1 MQKSIVFFSNLLD
14 NIYVVLYLLK
24 VVKLLKYIDKFLKFL
39 KTDRNTFAT
48 FILTLISAYVLVD
61 RLVELMF
68 MIFTGVAYSY
78 WGPIKYA
85 LAFLA
90 LIFAFHFSSASK
102 FVKADV
108 DKQRFFNTY
117 IICLYIL
124 IVCFVV
130 QSLNSVAWLAILSIP
145 NYAEIASEYSNLF
158 RPAFTAISLY
168 IPIVTFYKVFK
179 WLTFT
184 VNDTKDIR
192 DSISDYGGISLAGK
206 PKDTGKYS
214 CEVMLCIDTETGHDV
229 VIPETKRLESFLAVG
244 VSGSGKTTMIYEP
257 MMARDMDRKYFFKE
271 ISKEM
276 GFTALKTG
284 IATLN
289 SPYDNNFLNE
299 NFSLDMLTP
308 NPDKTDLYNA
318 YMKKMILSSSG
329 GKYVYKN
336 FGLTYLSAE
345 YDSIETMQKVAKN
358 YKLKVNLIDPN
369 NSDSPGMNPFV
380 YDDPIK
386 TGMAISTVL
395 KGLYS
400 SSRPDLQLAFRENTA
415 IQIIENL
422 SILLK
427 EMYPREHEGDLPNL
441 EDLLNMM
448 NDFSLVEEMCN
459 KMKEDSELADKYKL
473 LIKYF
478 ENNFYADGN
487 DLSNT
492 KNSIFTA
499 SAELDNL
506 LRYPGVK
513 NILCNRTNNLMFD
526 QALANGEITFVCTR
540 RSDLGA
546 NAHKAFGIFF
556 LLLMQ
561 QAVLSRPGNEN
572 SRIPHFLYIDDFPEF
587 LCKAIEPIFT
597 VYRKYKVG
605 SILSAQTLSQLNGD
619 DKKSNFKDEILAN
632 CVNKCIFGNGL
643 PEDVEWW
650 ETELQDK
657 REWSWNNSYQ
667 TDSSKDDFGYDSK
680 YAGIK
685 FEWKPNYKKG
695 KIMALKNKQILYK
708 VKDSKGKSNVG
719 KGKIDFLESK
729 YKEPKKLKEYNFER
743 FTNGISDAPRK
754 NSFADKFRGNF
765 AAATASNNSDDIND
779 ENDPIK
785 TDTTDSKYFM
795 NSGDAIVFDLN
806 QNKNNEDSNS

>member
-1 MQKSIVFFSNLLD
+1 M
-14 NIYVVLYLLK
+14 
-24 VVKLLKYIDKFLKFL
+24 KLLKYIDKFLKFL

-48 FILTLISAYVLVD
+48 FILALISAYVLVD

-90 LIFAFHFSSASK
+90 LIFAYHFSASSK

-108 DKQRFFNTY
+108 DKQRYFNTY
-117 IICLYIL
+117 IICLYML

-130 QSLNSVAWLAILSIP
+130 QSLNSAAWLAILSVP
-145 NYAEIASEYSNLF
+145 NYAEIVSEHSNLF

-168 IPIVTFYKVFK
+168 IPLVSFYKVFK

-184 VNDTKDIR
+184 VNDTKDLR

-214 CEVMLCIDTETGHDV
+214 CEVKLCIDTETGADV
-229 VIPETKRLESFLAVG
+229 VIPESKRLESFLAVG

-257 MMARDMDRKYFFKE
+257 MIARDMDRKYFFKE

-276 GFTALKTG
+276 GYTALKTG

-299 NFSLDMLTP
+299 NFSLNMLTP
-308 NPDKTDLYNA
+308 NQDKADLYNA

-329 GKYVYKN
+329 GRYVYKN
-336 FGLTYLSAE
+336 FGLTYLSADYE
-345 YDSIETMQKVAKN
+345 SIEKMKKVAKN

-369 NSDSPGMNPFV
+369 NADSPGMNPFV
-380 YDDPIK
+380 YENPIK
-386 TGMAISTVL
+386 TGIAISSVL

-400 SSRPDLQLAFRENTA
+400 SSRPDLQQAFRENAA

-427 EMYPREHEGDLPNL
+427 EMYPRLHDGDLPNL

-448 NDFSLVEEMCN
+448 NDFSLVEDMC
-459 KMKEDSELADKYKL
+459 KQMKEIPELADKYKI

-478 ENNFYADGN
+478 ENNFYADST
-487 DLSNT
+487 DLANT
-492 KNSIFTA
+492 KTSIFSA

-526 QALANGEITFVCTR
+526 QALENGEITLVCTR
-540 RSDLGA
+540 RGDLGA

-561 QAVLSRPGNEN
+561 QAVLSRPGNDSN
-572 SRIPHFLYIDDFPEF
+572 RIPHFLYIDDFPEF

-605 SILSAQTLSQLNGD
+605 TILSAQTLSQLNGSD
-619 DKKSNFKDEILAN
+619 SKTNFKDEILAN
-632 CVNKCIFGNGL
+632 CVNKAIFGNAL

-680 YAGIK
+680 YGGIEFK
-685 FEWKPNYKKG
+685 WKPNYKKG
-695 KIMALKNKQILYK
+695 KIMALKSKQILFK
-708 VKDSKGKSNVG
+708 VKDSKGKSYVG
-719 KGKIDFLESK
+719 KGKLDFLESK

-743 FTNGISDAPRK
+743 FTNGISDAPKRA
-754 NSFADKFRGNF
+754 SFADKFRGNF
-765 AAATASNNSDDIND
+765 AAATSSNDTDDIN
-779 ENDPIK
+779 EEFDPIK
-785 TDTTDSKYFM
+785 TDSTDSKYFM
-795 NSGDAIVFDLN
+795 NNGDAIVFDLN
-806 QNKNNEDSNS
+806 QNNNNDDDKK

>member
-1 MQKSIVFFSNLLD
+1 M
-14 NIYVVLYLLK
+14 
-24 VVKLLKYIDKFLKFL
+24 VKLLKYIDKFLKFL

-48 FILTLISAYVLVD
+48 FILALISAYILVD

-90 LIFAFHFSSASK
+90 LIFAYHFSCGSK

-108 DKQRFFNTY
+108 DKQRYFNTY
-117 IICLYIL
+117 IICLYML

-130 QSLNSVAWLAILSIP
+130 QSLNSVAWLAILSVP
-145 NYAEIASEYSNLF
+145 NYAEIATEYSNLF

-168 IPIVTFYKVFK
+168 IPLVSFYKVFK

-184 VNDTKDIR
+184 INDTKDIR

-214 CEVMLCIDTETGHDV
+214 CEVMLCIDTETGKDV

-257 MMARDMDRKYFFKE
+257 MIARDMDRKYFFKE

-276 GFTALKTG
+276 GYTALRTG

-299 NFSLDMLTP
+299 NFSLNMLTP

-336 FGLTYLSAE
+336 FGLTYLSAD
-345 YDSIETMQKVAKN
+345 YDSIEKMQKVAKN
-358 YKLKVNLIDPN
+358 YKLQVNLIDPN
-369 NSDSPGMNPFV
+369 NADSPGMNPFV
-380 YDDPIK
+380 YEDPLK

-400 SSRPDLQLAFRENTA
+400 SSRPDLQQAFRENVA

-427 EMYPREHEGDLPNL
+427 EMYPRLHDGDLPNL

-448 NDFSLVEEMCN
+448 NDFSLVEDMC
-459 KMKEDSELADKYKL
+459 KQMKEIPELADKYKI

-478 ENNFYADGN
+478 ENNFYADSP
-487 DLSNT
+487 DLTNT
-492 KNSIFTA
+492 KTSIFSA

-526 QALANGEITFVCTR
+526 QSLANGEITLVCTR
-540 RSDLGA
+540 RGDLGA

-561 QAVLSRPGNEN
+561 QAVLSRPGND
-572 SRIPHFLYIDDFPEF
+572 STRIPHFLYIDDFPEY

-605 SILSAQTLSQLNGD
+605 TILSAQTLSQLNGSD
-619 DKKSNFKDEILAN
+619 SKTNFKDEILAN
-632 CVNKCIFGNGL
+632 CINKVIFGNAL

-685 FEWKPNYKKG
+685 FEWKANYKKG
-695 KIMALKNKQILYK
+695 KIMALKSKQILYK

-719 KGKIDFLESK
+719 KGKLDFLEAK
-729 YKEPKKLKEYNFER
+729 YKEPKKLKEYNFEK
-743 FTNGISDAPRK
+743 FSNGISDIPK
-754 NSFADKFRGNF
+754 KGSFADKFRGNF
-765 AAATASNNSDDIND
+765 AAATASNNTDNID
-779 ENDPIK
+779 EEVDPIRMDN
-785 TDTTDSKYFM
+785 TDAKYFM
-795 NSGDAIVFDLN
+795 DSGDAIVFDLN
-806 QNKNNEDSNS
+806 KNKEDKKDNK